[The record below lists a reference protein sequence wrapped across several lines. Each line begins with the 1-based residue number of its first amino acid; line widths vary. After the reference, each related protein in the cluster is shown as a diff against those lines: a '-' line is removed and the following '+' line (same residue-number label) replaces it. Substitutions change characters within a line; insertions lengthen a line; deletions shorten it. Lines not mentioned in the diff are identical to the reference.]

1 VGGRWSADDGD
12 DPEEDLMRSVGA
24 VLLCLT
30 VVVTACSDDG
40 EDATSSFCED
50 RTELQDSF
58 QELRDVNVADD
69 GVEALDD
76 QLDVVLSDVEELR
89 SSAGD
94 LQPEVDAVS
103 SSITTLQQS
112 VESAP
117 TTAEKADALVSGLA
131 VVSTVLDEL
140 ISASGSQCD

>member
-1 VGGRWSADDGD
+1 
-12 DPEEDLMRSVGA
+12 MRSVAA
-24 VLLCLT
+24 VLLCLA
-30 VVVTACSDDG
+30 VVATACSDDE
-40 EDATSSFCED
+40 EDATASFCES
-50 RTELQDSF
+50 RTELANSIQT
-58 QELRDVNVADD
+58 LRDVNVVDD

-94 LQPEVDAVS
+94 LQPEVDAVK

-117 TTAEKADALVSGLA
+117 SGAEKADALVSGLA
-131 VVSTVLDEL
+131 DVSAVLDEL
-140 ISASGSQCD
+140 LAASGSQCD

>member
-1 VGGRWSADDGD
+1 
-12 DPEEDLMRSVGA
+12 MRSVAA

-30 VVVTACSDDG
+30 VVVTACSDDE
-40 EDATSSFCED
+40 EDATSSFCES

-58 QELRDVNVADD
+58 QELRDVNVVDD

-94 LQPEVDAVS
+94 LQPDVDAVR
-103 SSITTLQQS
+103 SSITSLQQS
-112 VESAP
+112 VDSAP
-117 TTAEKADALVSGLA
+117 TGAEKADALVSGLA
-131 VVSTVLDEL
+131 EVSAVLDEL
-140 ISASGSQCD
+140 LAASGSQCD